1 MDFLMTTQPINA
13 RGNARNE
20 PEEDRQYLE
29 RIARGDRQAMQK
41 LYFAYHRR
49 LNRFLLRTLSPERAD
64 EIINDTMF
72 VVWRHAA
79 DFRGESRVSTWIL
92 GIAYRLALK
101 RLKRDQPRDFST
113 VELSDANEAALMDDA
128 GAQQRETRE
137 WIDRALL
144 ALPPAQRLTVELAYF
159 LGHSCEEIA
168 VITDCPVNTV
178 KTRLFHARE
187 RLRRSLPVLSDAT
200 PASGSGTTT

>member
-1 MDFLMTTQPINA
+1 MH
-13 RGNARNE
+13 
-20 PEEDRQYLE
+20 
-29 RIARGDRQAMQK
+29 K
-41 LYFAYHRR
+41 LYFAYYRR

-101 RLKRDQPRDFST
+101 RLKRERARDAGT
-113 VELSDANEAALMDDA
+113 IELSAATEYALMDDS
-128 GAQQRETRE
+128 GANQRETRE
-137 WIDRALL
+137 WIDSALVS
-144 ALPPAQRLTVELAYF
+144 LPPAQRLTVELAYF

-168 VITDCPVNTV
+168 AITDCPVNTV

-187 RLRRSLPVLSDAT
+187 RLRRLLPGLSDT
-200 PASGSGTTT
+200 TLASGPRSPT